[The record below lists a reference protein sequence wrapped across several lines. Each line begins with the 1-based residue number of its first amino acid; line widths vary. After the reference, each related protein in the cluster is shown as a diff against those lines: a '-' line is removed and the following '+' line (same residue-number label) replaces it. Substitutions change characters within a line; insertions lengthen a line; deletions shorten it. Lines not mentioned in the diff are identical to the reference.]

1 MKKSY
6 FCIIKKIKMSKY
18 LNRIF
23 IFILL
28 LFIIT
33 VSVKGQTTKYS
44 NEFLAIGVGARAMGM
59 SNAVV
64 SNVDDVTSG
73 YWNPSGLVNIKFNR
87 QASLMHA
94 EYFAGIAKYDY
105 GSIAAKIDSNSA
117 AALSVIRFAVDDIPN
132 TTELIDNDG
141 NINYDKITSFSA
153 VDFAMLFSYAR
164 KSPIDG
170 LNFGANAKIIR
181 RKVGSFAQAW
191 GFGFDIGA
199 QYKIDKWMVGAVI
212 KDATT
217 TYNAWSYSFDDRTKE
232 ILALTGNEVPQSSKE
247 ITLPKLII
255 GGARS
260 FTFFQKFSV
269 LPALDIDI
277 TTDRKRNVLIRTNP
291 FSIDPHLGLELDYNK
306 IIFLRAGIGNIQNE
320 TIETGKKIKSFQ
332 LNMGLGVNIN
342 NVLSIDYALTDI
354 GNNSIALYSNIF
366 SLRLNINRKEN

>member
-1 MKKSY
+1 
-6 FCIIKKIKMSKY
+6 MSKY

-181 RKVGSFAQAW
+181 RKVG
-191 GFGFDIGA
+191 
-199 QYKIDKWMVGAVI
+199 
-212 KDATT
+212 
-217 TYNAWSYSFDDRTKE
+217 R
-232 ILALTGNEVPQSSKE
+232 
-247 ITLPKLII
+247 
-255 GGARS
+255 
-260 FTFFQKFSV
+260 
-269 LPALDIDI
+269 
-277 TTDRKRNVLIRTNP
+277 
-291 FSIDPHLGLELDYNK
+291 
-306 IIFLRAGIGNIQNE
+306 
-320 TIETGKKIKSFQ
+320 
-332 LNMGLGVNIN
+332 
-342 NVLSIDYALTDI
+342 
-354 GNNSIALYSNIF
+354 
-366 SLRLNINRKEN
+366 

>member
-1 MKKSY
+1 MKIPY
-6 FCIIKKIKMSKY
+6 ICNIKINKMPKKLFVVSA
-18 LNRIF
+18 I
-23 IFILL
+23 ILL
-28 LFIIT
+28 FFQLT
-33 VSVKGQTTKYS
+33 VSVKGQATKYS
-44 NEFLAIGVGARAMGM
+44 NEFLSIGIGARALGM
-59 SNAVV
+59 SNAVT
-64 SNVDDVTSG
+64 SNIDDVTSG
-73 YWNPSGLVNIKFNR
+73 YWNPSGLVNITAHR

-105 GSIAAKIDSNSA
+105 GALAAKIDSNSA
-117 AALSVIRFAVDDIPN
+117 AGLSVIRFAVDDIPN

-141 NINYDKITSFSA
+141 NVNYDKITSFSA

-164 KSPIDG
+164 KMPVNG
-170 LNFGANAKIIR
+170 LNIGANAKIIR

-199 QYKIDKWMVGAVI
+199 QYKIDNWMLGAVI

-255 GGARS
+255 GGGRS
-260 FTFFQKFSV
+260 FTFFKKFS
-269 LPALDIDI
+269 LLTALDMDI
-277 TTDRKRNVLIRTNP
+277 TTDGKRNVLIKTNP
-291 FSIDPHLGLELDYNK
+291 FSIDPHLGLELNYNK
-306 IIFLRAGIGNIQNE
+306 VVFLRAGIGNIQNE
-320 TIETGKKIKSFQ
+320 TNEAGKKIKSFQ
-332 LNMGLGVNIN
+332 LNMGLGVNISN
-342 NVLSIDYALTDI
+342 FLTIDYALTDI